1 MLSPEPR
8 GLPKTKEFRKI
19 GLSFTDEEMR
29 EILGYLYVYGSMMY
43 DMLDNELV

>member
-1 MLSPEPR
+1 MFSETELDDYR
-8 GLPKTKEFRKI
+8 KEFRKI